1 MGALIGRNGPIW
13 TVLALFTHL
22 ATAPYLPVGRLAAMD
37 DRTLLDALTPQA
49 EQLVERHVTT
59 TKEWFPHDLTPW
71 ERGADLRDEDGAWKE
86 PVELAP
92 GVRSAVFV
100 NLLTE
105 DNLPYYFRDI
115 ERMFGRDGIWGEWNR
130 RWTAEEGRH
139 SIVLRDYITL
149 ARLFDPVELERGRMA
164 QVSTGEVPEPPS
176 AADGFAYV
184 AMQELATRIS
194 HRNTG
199 KLLDDP
205 AGYAVMARVANDEN
219 LHYLFYRD
227 MVSAALEVDPSTVV
241 CAIERQVAGFA
252 MPGTGIPGFTAHAK
266 AIAKAGIY
274 DFSSHHDQILV
285 PVVLRH
291 WGLAELEGLDAE
303 AEQARDRCVDR
314 IAKIGKAAARQSA
327 RRAERAEQAD
337 DERVAVPA

>member
-1 MGALIGRNGPIW
+1 
-13 TVLALFTHL
+13 
-22 ATAPYLPVGRLAAMD
+22 MD
-37 DRTLLDALTPQA
+37 DRTLLDALTSDA
-49 EQLVERHVTT
+49 ERLVERHLST
-59 TKEWFPHDLTPW
+59 TKEWFPHELVPW
-71 ERGADLRDEDGAWKE
+71 ERAGDLRDAEGDWKPE
-86 PVELAP
+86 VPLAP

-115 ERMFGRDGIWGEWNR
+115 ERMFGRDGVWGEWNR

-139 SIVLRDYITL
+139 SIVLRDYVTV

-176 AADGFAYV
+176 AADGIAYV
-184 AMQELATRIS
+184 ALQELATRIS

-205 AGYAVMARVANDEN
+205 EGYAVMARVGNDEN

-227 MVSAALEVDPSTVV
+227 LVTAALEVDPSTMVL
-241 CAIERQVAGFA
+241 AIERQVRDFE
-252 MPGTGIPGFTAHAK
+252 MPGTGIPGFTEHAK

-291 WGLAELEGLDAE
+291 WGIESLEGLTPE
-303 AEQARDRCVDR
+303 AEEARSRCVQR
-314 IAKIGKAAARQSA
+314 IGKIGKAAARQA
-327 RRAERAEQAD
+327 GRRAEREAAEAEAPSDAGDRQP
-337 DERVAVPA
+337 VTV

>member
-1 MGALIGRNGPIW
+1 
-13 TVLALFTHL
+13 
-22 ATAPYLPVGRLAAMD
+22 MD
-37 DRTLLDALTPQA
+37 DRTLLDALTSDA
-49 EQLVERHVTT
+49 ERLVERHLST
-59 TKEWFPHDLTPW
+59 TKEWFPHDLVPW
-71 ERGADLRDEDGAWKE
+71 ERGAELRDAEGDWLPEE
-86 PVELAP
+86 PLAP

-115 ERMFGRDGIWGEWNR
+115 ERMFGRDGVWGEWNR

-164 QVSTGEVPEPPS
+164 QVSTGEVPEPPTV
-176 AADGFAYV
+176 ADGLAYV

-199 KLLDDP
+199 KMLDDP
-205 AGYAVMARVANDEN
+205 TGYAVMSRVGNDEN

-227 MVSAALEVDPSTVV
+227 LCSAAVEADPSSMMI
-241 CAIERQVAGFA
+241 AIERQVREFE
-252 MPGTGIPGFTAHAK
+252 MPGTGIPGFSEHAK

-291 WGLAELEGLDAE
+291 WAIEQLEGLSPE
-303 AEQARDRCVDR
+303 AEEARTRCVER
-314 IAKIGKAAARQSA
+314 IGKIGKAAARQSA
-327 RRAERAEQAD
+327 RRAEREAAEL
-337 DERVAVPA
+337 EPVAV